1 MIELKGMTWDHSRG
15 YDPMIAT
22 SKIFAEKHN
31 NEISIHWDKRS
42 LQAFAD
48 RPIEQMVEEYDLM
61 VIDYPHVGEVSAKGL
76 LQMFDVDGYQHK
88 LNLLD
93 ISLILLF
100 L

>member
-22 SKIFAEKHN
+22 SQIFSKKHD
-31 NEISIHWDKRS
+31 NEVIIHWDKRS

-48 RPIEQMVEEYDLM
+48 RPINQMVDEYDLM

-76 LQMFDVDGYQHK
+76 LQKFDIDEYK
-88 LNLLD
+88 NELN
-93 ISLILLF
+93 F
-100 L
+100 LKEQSVGL